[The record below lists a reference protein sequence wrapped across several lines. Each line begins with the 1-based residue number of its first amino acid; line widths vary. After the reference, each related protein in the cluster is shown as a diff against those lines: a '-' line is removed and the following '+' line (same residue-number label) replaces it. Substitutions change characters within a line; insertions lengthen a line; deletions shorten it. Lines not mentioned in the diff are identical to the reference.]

1 MEAHAQEVR
10 QGTNADG
17 KAMLQR
23 RAGGRERERKG
34 GRNVSNLHSDLSQR
48 HGDHAGVPDFHGA
61 TCRTALNQPSALP
74 IGALTRR
81 IEHCS
86 CVICEA
92 SPPRARPA
100 SHATLISGVRERE
113 RGEDGKS

>member
-61 TCRTALNQPSALP
+61 TCRTALNQPSAFP
-74 IGALTRR
+74 IGASRAEWN
-81 IEHCS
+81 IEPARLDLRGF
-86 CVICEA
+86 VA
-92 SPPRARPA
+92 SSGLA
-100 SHATLISGVRERE
+100 SHATLISGVRK
-113 RGEDGKS
+113 RGGW